1 MSLKSAFTLIE
12 LLVVIAIIAI
22 LSAILFPVFAQAR
35 EKARQASCLSNLHQS
50 GVGLLLYAQDFDEQL
65 PLLRGAESWIYRA
78 QPYLKSFAVLRC
90 PSDISTNWVANPADP
105 LAYSTRLRATS
116 YGLNG
121 YLSPILSGQPN
132 PYSNLAAVDKP
143 ASVVLITETAT
154 SFTEN
159 YVHAHVWPTRHW
171 LTDKNLP
178 DDLQTDRHSGGFTV
192 GYLDGHTKWVRF
204 SQVWWQDPARG
215 IEKGSFDPHQ

>member
-1 MSLKSAFTLIE
+1 MRFKFGFTLIE

-35 EKARQASCLSNLHQS
+35 EKARQTSCLSNLRQS
-50 GVGLLLYAQDFDEQL
+50 SLALVLYAQDFDESL
-65 PLLRGAESWIYRA
+65 PLLRGADSWIYKA
-78 QPYLKSFAVLRC
+78 QPYLKSFSVLRC
-90 PSDISTNWVANPADP
+90 PSDTSTNWVPDPTQP
-105 LAYSTRLRATS
+105 LAYSTSLRATS

-121 YLSPILSGQPN
+121 FLNPILSGQPN
-132 PYSNLAAVDKP
+132 PYASLAAVERP
-143 ASVVLITETAT
+143 ASVILLTETAT

-171 LTDKNLP
+171 LIGKNLP
-178 DDLQTDRHSGGFTV
+178 DDVQTDRHSGGFTV
-192 GYLDGHTKWVRF
+192 GYLDGHTKWVRW

-215 IEKGSFDPHQ
+215 IEKGSFDPRQ